1 MTAVGLR
8 SIPHRLGNSFVIV
21 IGIAGVTAVLISV
34 LAMAHGFDRTIRA
47 DARPDRILVIAQ
59 GVDSESNS
67 SLSREHFAIVTS
79 APGVRRDESG
89 APIVSPEVVLVAPVA
104 RKRSG
109 HDAYVTLRGVGDQV
123 LRLRPEIEIVAGRMF
138 ETGVRELVVGR
149 AAHNQFIGL
158 DVGSS
163 LRLHD
168 GDWKI
173 VGIYA
178 GGDNV
183 RESEVMADVLTVM
196 SSYKLDAF
204 NSATVLLDDQRR
216 YATFKDALTA
226 HPSLR
231 VDALTEPAYLER
243 VSRSIHRLLTIVAIA
258 IGGIMAIG
266 ALFGALNTMYS
277 AVSARL
283 REIATFHA
291 LGFGA
296 SAIVASILIE
306 ALLLSLIGAGAGA
319 AIAYAAFDGQSISTL
334 GGSRW
339 DSQLV
344 YSLAVTP
351 GLVACAAGVACA
363 IGFVGGL
370 LPALRVARTS
380 AADALRTI

>member
-8 SIPHRLGNSFVIV
+8 SIPHRLGNSLVIV
-21 IGIAGVTAVLISV
+21 VGIAGVTAVLISV
-34 LAMAHGFDRTIRA
+34 LAMSYGFDRTIRA
-47 DARPDRILVIAQ
+47 DARSDRVLVLGQ

-67 SLSREHFAIVTS
+67 SLLREQVAIVAS
-79 APGVRRDESG
+79 SPGVRKDASG
-89 APIVSPEVVLVAPVA
+89 APVASPEIVLVAPVA
-104 RKRSG
+104 RKGSG

-123 LRLRPEIEIVAGRMF
+123 MRLRPEIEIIAGRMF
-138 ETGVRELVVGR
+138 EPGVREIVVGR
-149 AAHNQFIGL
+149 AAQKQFAGL
-158 DVGSS
+158 DVGAP

-173 VGIYA
+173 VGVFA

-196 SSYKLDAF
+196 SSYKLDAY
-204 NSATVLLDDQRR
+204 NSVTVLLESAQS
-216 YATFKDALTA
+216 YSTFKVALSA
-226 HPSLR
+226 HPSMR

-243 VSRSIHRLLTIVAIA
+243 VSRPMHRLLTVVAVA

-266 ALFGALNTMYS
+266 ALCGALNTMYS

-296 SAIVASILIE
+296 GAIVTSILIE
-306 ALLLSLIGAGAGA
+306 ALLLAMLGAIAGA
-319 AIAYAAFDGQSISTL
+319 AIAYAAFDGRTISTL
-334 GGSRW
+334 GGTRW

-351 GLVACAAGVACA
+351 GLLASAAGVACA

-370 LPALRVARTS
+370 FPALRAVRAS
-380 AADALRTI
+380 VADALRTI